1 MKLAALRSLAD
12 VIRLM
17 LDKETHAR
25 RPIVAGVLVEA
36 LTSAFMLL
44 GPIALKL
51 AVDEMARPRF
61 DAAKASVD
69 IALFAVLWSA
79 SAISSIALLAYT
91 GRIVHAVSNA
101 LLRRALHAQLPALAS
116 RASSDSGYVQGLLER
131 LPYSLQVI
139 IEGVLWKIVPVAIQL
154 AVALVL
160 IALLVPLRYA
170 AILFAVL
177 AAYFVFSHLS
187 AEQYEKSAAT
197 TNEAAGALSAALGD
211 VLANAPRVVYN
222 GALAREIDYVGARA
236 GARLDVDWRRSWLL
250 TRAAAC
256 QYGIIALG
264 MAAMFVLCVRDI
276 AAGRIT
282 LGDFML
288 LQTYVLQFALPLGAY
303 GFVLRQAGAALANVR
318 EALDIA
324 PRPAPAAAIGAAPPP
339 GRSGA
344 PIAVRRLAFRRLAF
358 RRADRFAIEPMSFD
372 LPAGSYTAIV
382 GHNGSGKSTLAKIIA
397 GRLAPD
403 EGVVAYGDVDLYRVA
418 SDARHRFALYVP
430 QDVALLNRSLRE
442 NVRYYPSTLTDDDAA
457 RLLERLAFHKDGR
470 PIDLDG
476 EVGEGGARLSG
487 GQVQKVEL
495 VRLMGVDVPAIVLDE
510 TTSGL
515 DPHSDALGIAM
526 LRERLGQRTTLVL
539 ITHRIANVE
548 AADQVLFLS
557 GGRLVAAGPHRRLVD
572 TCDEYRAFWRR
583 QPEPADA
590 KA

>member
-17 LDKETHAR
+17 LDKDTHAR

-344 PIAVRRLAFRRLAF
+344 PIAVRRLAFRR
-358 RRADRFAIEPMSFD
+358 ADRFAIEPMSFD

-382 GHNGSGKSTLAKIIA
+382 GHNGSGKSTLAKIVA

>member
-236 GARLDVDWRRSWLL
+236 GARLDVDGRRPRLL
-250 TRAAAC
+250 ARAAAC

-344 PIAVRRLAFRRLAF
+344 PIAVRRLAFRR
-358 RRADRFAIEPMSFD
+358 ADRFAIEPMSFD

-382 GHNGSGKSTLAKIIA
+382 GHNGSGKSTLAKIVA

>member
-17 LDKETHAR
+17 LDKDTHAR

-324 PRPAPAAAIGAAPPP
+324 PRPAPAAPALSPAPPP
-339 GRSGA
+339 GRPGA
-344 PIAVRRLAFRRLAF
+344 PIAVRRLAF

-442 NVRYYPSTLTDDDAA
+442 NVRYYPSTLTDDDAT

>member
-154 AVALVL
+154 AVALAL

-344 PIAVRRLAFRRLAF
+344 PIAVRRLAFRR
-358 RRADRFAIEPMSFD
+358 ADRFAIEPMSFD

-382 GHNGSGKSTLAKIIA
+382 GHNGSGKSTLAKIVA

>member
-344 PIAVRRLAFRRLAF
+344 PIAVRRLAFRR
-358 RRADRFAIEPMSFD
+358 ADRFAIEPMSFD

-403 EGVVAYGDVDLYRVA
+403 EGVVAYGDVDLYRVT

>member
-324 PRPAPAAAIGAAPPP
+324 PRPAPAAAIGAVPPP

-344 PIAVRRLAFRRLAF
+344 PIAVRRLAF

-442 NVRYYPSTLTDDDAA
+442 NVRYYPSTLTDDDAT

>member
-17 LDKETHAR
+17 LDKDTHAR

-222 GALAREIDYVGARA
+222 GALAREINYVGARA

-344 PIAVRRLAFRRLAF
+344 PIAVRRLAFRR
-358 RRADRFAIEPMSFD
+358 ADRFAIEPLSFD

-382 GHNGSGKSTLAKIIA
+382 GHNGSGKSTLAKIVA

-442 NVRYYPSTLTDDDAA
+442 NVRYYPSTLTDDDAT

>member
-236 GARLDVDWRRSWLL
+236 GARLDVDWRRARLL
-250 TRAAAC
+250 ARAAAC

-318 EALDIA
+318 DALDIA

-339 GRSGA
+339 GRAGA
-344 PIAVRRLAFRRLAF
+344 PIAVRRLAF

>member
-25 RPIVAGVLVEA
+25 KLIVAGVLVEA
-36 LTSAFMLL
+36 LTSACMLL

-51 AVDEMARPRF
+51 AVDEMSRARF

-69 IALFAVLWSA
+69 IVLFAVLWSA

-91 GRIVHAVSNA
+91 GRIVHATSNT
-101 LLRRALHAQLPALAS
+101 LLRRALHAQLPALAN

-139 IEGVLWKIVPVAIQL
+139 IEGVLWKIAPVALQL
-154 AVALVL
+154 VVALVL

-222 GALAREIDYVGARA
+222 GALAREIDYVAARA

-250 TRAAAC
+250 TRAAAY

-318 EALDIA
+318 EALEIA
-324 PRPAPAAAIGAAPPP
+324 PRPAAAVDAHRQPGGSAAHV
-339 GRSGA
+339 
-344 PIAVRRLAFRRLAF
+344 AVRRLAF

-382 GHNGSGKSTLAKIIA
+382 GHNGSGKSTLAKIVA
-397 GRLAPD
+397 GLLPPD
-403 EGVVAYGDVDLYRVA
+403 EGVVAYGDVDLYGVDD
-418 SDARHRFALYVP
+418 DARHHFALYVP

-442 NVRYYPSTLTDDDAA
+442 NVRYYPSTLSDDDAT

-470 PIDLDG
+470 RIDLDG
-476 EVGEGGARLSG
+476 DVGEGGARLSG

-526 LRERLGQRTTLVL
+526 LRERLGKRTTLVL

-572 TCDEYRAFWRR
+572 TCDEYRTFWRR

>member
-17 LDKETHAR
+17 LDKDTHAR

-324 PRPAPAAAIGAAPPP
+324 PRPAPAAAIGAVPPP

-344 PIAVRRLAFRRLAF
+344 PIAVRRLAF

-372 LPAGSYTAIV
+372 LPTGSYTAIV
-382 GHNGSGKSTLAKIIA
+382 GHNGSGKSTLAKIVA

>member
-17 LDKETHAR
+17 LDKDTHAR

-324 PRPAPAAAIGAAPPP
+324 PRPAPAAAIGAAPP

-344 PIAVRRLAFRRLAF
+344 PIAVRRLAF

>member
-44 GPIALKL
+44 GPIALKF

-344 PIAVRRLAFRRLAF
+344 PIAVRRLAFRR
-358 RRADRFAIEPMSFD
+358 ADRFAIEPMSFD

>member
-51 AVDEMARPRF
+51 AVDEIARPRF

-324 PRPAPAAAIGAAPPP
+324 PRPAPAAAIGAVPPP

-344 PIAVRRLAFRRLAF
+344 PIAVRRLAF

-382 GHNGSGKSTLAKIIA
+382 GHNGSGKSTLAKIVA

>member
-17 LDKETHAR
+17 LDKDTHAR

-116 RASSDSGYVQGLLER
+116 RASGDSGYVQGLLER

-324 PRPAPAAAIGAAPPP
+324 PRPAPAAAIGAVPPP

-344 PIAVRRLAFRRLAF
+344 PIAVRRLAF

-382 GHNGSGKSTLAKIIA
+382 GHNGSGKSTLAKIVA

-583 QPEPADA
+583 QPEPAEA

>member
-1 MKLAALRSLAD
+1 MAD

-324 PRPAPAAAIGAAPPP
+324 PRPAPAAAIGAVPPP

-344 PIAVRRLAFRRLAF
+344 PIAVRRLAF

>member
-344 PIAVRRLAFRRLAF
+344 PIAVRRLAFRR
-358 RRADRFAIEPMSFD
+358 ADRFAIEPMSFD

-442 NVRYYPSTLTDDDAA
+442 NVRYYPSTLTDDDAT

>member
-344 PIAVRRLAFRRLAF
+344 PIAVRRLAFRR
-358 RRADRFAIEPMSFD
+358 ADRFAIEPMSFD

-403 EGVVAYGDVDLYRVA
+403 EGVVTYGDVDLYRVA

-442 NVRYYPSTLTDDDAA
+442 NVRYYPSTLTDDDAT

>member
-324 PRPAPAAAIGAAPPP
+324 PRPAPAAAIGAVPPP

-344 PIAVRRLAFRRLAF
+344 PIAVRRLAFRR
-358 RRADRFAIEPMSFD
+358 ADRFAIEPLSFD

-382 GHNGSGKSTLAKIIA
+382 GHNGSGKSTLAKIVA

-442 NVRYYPSTLTDDDAA
+442 NVRYYPSTLTDDDAT

>member
-303 GFVLRQAGAALANVR
+303 GFVLRQAGARLANVR

-344 PIAVRRLAFRRLAF
+344 PIAVRRLAFRR
-358 RRADRFAIEPMSFD
+358 ADRFAIEPMSFD

-382 GHNGSGKSTLAKIIA
+382 GHNGSGKSTLAKIVA

>member
-187 AEQYEKSAAT
+187 AEQCEKSAAT

-324 PRPAPAAAIGAAPPP
+324 PRPAPAAAIGAVPPP

-344 PIAVRRLAFRRLAF
+344 PIAVRRLAF

-382 GHNGSGKSTLAKIIA
+382 GHNGSGKSTLAKIVA

>member
-344 PIAVRRLAFRRLAF
+344 PIAVRRLAFRR
-358 RRADRFAIEPMSFD
+358 ADRFAIEPMSFD

-430 QDVALLNRSLRE
+430 QNVALLNRSLRE

>member
-17 LDKETHAR
+17 LDKDTHAR

-344 PIAVRRLAFRRLAF
+344 PIAVRRLAFRR
-358 RRADRFAIEPMSFD
+358 ADRFAIEPLSFD

-382 GHNGSGKSTLAKIIA
+382 GHNGSGKSTLAKIVA

-442 NVRYYPSTLTDDDAA
+442 NVRYYPSTLTDDDAT

>member
-324 PRPAPAAAIGAAPPP
+324 PRPAPAAAIGAVPPP

-344 PIAVRRLAFRRLAF
+344 PIAVRRLAF

>member
-1 MKLAALRSLAD
+1 MKLATLRSLAD

-17 LDKETHAR
+17 LDKDTHAR

-344 PIAVRRLAFRRLAF
+344 PIAVRRLAFRR
-358 RRADRFAIEPMSFD
+358 ADRFAIEPMSFD

>member
-344 PIAVRRLAFRRLAF
+344 PIAVRRLAFRR
-358 RRADRFAIEPMSFD
+358 ADRFAIEPMSFD

-557 GGRLVAAGPHRRLVD
+557 GGRLVAAGPHRRLVN

>member
-17 LDKETHAR
+17 LDKDTHAR

-276 AAGRIT
+276 AASRIT

-344 PIAVRRLAFRRLAF
+344 PIAVRRLAF

>member
-344 PIAVRRLAFRRLAF
+344 PIAVRRLAFRR
-358 RRADRFAIEPMSFD
+358 ADRFAIEPMSFD

-382 GHNGSGKSTLAKIIA
+382 GHNGSGKSTLAKIVA

-476 EVGEGGARLSG
+476 EVGEGGACLSG

>member
-344 PIAVRRLAFRRLAF
+344 PIAVRRLAFRR
-358 RRADRFAIEPMSFD
+358 ADRFKIEPMSFD

>member
-17 LDKETHAR
+17 LDKDTHAR

-264 MAAMFVLCVRDI
+264 MAAMFLLCVRDI

-344 PIAVRRLAFRRLAF
+344 PIAVRRLAF

>member
-324 PRPAPAAAIGAAPPP
+324 PRPAPAAAIGAVPPP

-344 PIAVRRLAFRRLAF
+344 PIAVRRLAF

-382 GHNGSGKSTLAKIIA
+382 GHNGSGKSTLAKIVA

-403 EGVVAYGDVDLYRVA
+403 EGVVTYGDVDLYRVA
-418 SDARHRFALYVP
+418 SDARHCFALYVP

>member
-17 LDKETHAR
+17 LDKDTHAR

-344 PIAVRRLAFRRLAF
+344 PIAVRQLAF

-382 GHNGSGKSTLAKIIA
+382 GHNGSGKSTLAKIVA

>member
-344 PIAVRRLAFRRLAF
+344 PIAVRRLAFRR
-358 RRADRFAIEPMSFD
+358 ADRFAIEPMSFD

-382 GHNGSGKSTLAKIIA
+382 GHNGSGKSTLAKIVA

>member
-318 EALDIA
+318 EALDLA

-344 PIAVRRLAFRRLAF
+344 PIAVRRLAF

-382 GHNGSGKSTLAKIIA
+382 GHNGSGKSTLAKIVA

>member
-17 LDKETHAR
+17 LDKDTHAR

-344 PIAVRRLAFRRLAF
+344 PIAVRRLAFRR
-358 RRADRFAIEPMSFD
+358 ADRFAIEPMSFD

-382 GHNGSGKSTLAKIIA
+382 GHNGSGKSTLAKIVA

-430 QDVALLNRSLRE
+430 QDVTLLNRSLRE

>member
-17 LDKETHAR
+17 LDKDTHAR

-116 RASSDSGYVQGLLER
+116 RASGDSGYVQGLLER

-324 PRPAPAAAIGAAPPP
+324 PRPAPAAAIGAVPPP

-344 PIAVRRLAFRRLAF
+344 PIAVRRLAF

-382 GHNGSGKSTLAKIIA
+382 GHNGSGKSTLAKIVA

-476 EVGEGGARLSG
+476 EVGKGGARLSG

-583 QPEPADA
+583 QPEPAEA

>member
-236 GARLDVDWRRSWLL
+236 GARLDIDWRRSWLL

-344 PIAVRRLAFRRLAF
+344 PIAVRRLAF

>member
-17 LDKETHAR
+17 LDKDTHAR

-324 PRPAPAAAIGAAPPP
+324 PRPAPAAAAIGAAPPP

-344 PIAVRRLAFRRLAF
+344 PIAVRRLAF

>member
-17 LDKETHAR
+17 LDKDTHAR

-344 PIAVRRLAFRRLAF
+344 PIEVRRLAF

>member
-17 LDKETHAR
+17 LDKDTHAR

-236 GARLDVDWRRSWLL
+236 GARLDVDWRRSWLRA
-250 TRAAAC
+250 RAAAC

-344 PIAVRRLAFRRLAF
+344 PIAVRRLAFRR
-358 RRADRFAIEPMSFD
+358 ADRFAIEPMSFD

-382 GHNGSGKSTLAKIIA
+382 GHNGSGKSTLAKIVA

>member
-17 LDKETHAR
+17 LDKDTHAR

-344 PIAVRRLAFRRLAF
+344 PIAVRRLAFRR
-358 RRADRFAIEPMSFD
+358 ADRFAIEPMSFD

-382 GHNGSGKSTLAKIIA
+382 GHNGSGKSTLAKIVA

-557 GGRLVAAGPHRRLVD
+557 GGRLVAAGPHRRLVN